1 MPWGTSSGNSSSVPP
16 PPLIRLLLHRFFDHR
31 LFYGYPS
38 KDSPVEN
45 SSENRGSTGLQGDL
59 VAQSLDAAGG
69 PPDCGLAVP
78 FIKVVTAQ
86 ISIGSAVS
94 QQMIDNHQNT
104 VGQCQDGSLGASSC
118 CQSVVLGRQV
128 ALFGTGCAPGCFYQ
142 GRTQPGVTMSSVPIL
157 AFASALIIPR
167 ADLGPGSK
175 GARGGKAAHISTQFG
190 QNLFSSPQPDAR
202 DGVGCLDRC
211 FKRAPALL
219 HLLVQL
225 GNLLGQKV
233 QVPQLAL
240 QQHTLVRSHHPFQG
254 LRQFQTLV
262 AQASFSQ
269 RRQMLGVV
277 ITLSQ
282 SLQHFSSRCPSD
294 VGSHAAQLDVG
305 SLQDLLN
312 PVHHLG
318 PLANQV
324 SAVAHGAVRDAA
336 GQQSILHP

>member
-142 GRTQPGVTMSSVPIL
+142 GRRNQGLPCPVCPFLRLPALSLFPGQTLAQEERWPSVGKRLISVPSSARISS
-157 AFASALIIPR
+157 AARSPMPGTTSAAWIAS
-167 ADLGPGSK
+167 SK
-175 GARGGKAAHISTQFG
+175 GPMRCSTSWSNWVIS
-190 QNLFSSPQPDAR
+190 
-202 DGVGCLDRC
+202 
-211 FKRAPALL
+211 
-219 HLLVQL
+219 
-225 GNLLGQKV
+225 
-233 QVPQLAL
+233 
-240 QQHTLVRSHHPFQG
+240 
-254 LRQFQTLV
+254 
-262 AQASFSQ
+262 
-269 RRQMLGVV
+269 
-277 ITLSQ
+277 
-282 SLQHFSSRCPSD
+282 
-294 VGSHAAQLDVG
+294 
-305 SLQDLLN
+305 
-312 PVHHLG
+312 
-318 PLANQV
+318 
-324 SAVAHGAVRDAA
+324 
-336 GQQSILHP
+336 